1 MARSLA
7 SAVPQARGQIRW
19 GWFVW
24 LGLLVIVTIGML
36 IIRNRLNE
44 AQVALAYLLV
54 VQIGSAREGRRLGLV
69 LTLAAFFFFDWFF
82 LPPYGT
88 LVVAKSVD
96 WSVLG
101 AFLLTSVVAAQLF
114 ERARAEAE
122 TARQRT
128 TELDRLSALGAETLN
143 AARAED
149 ALSAIAG
156 VIRSALELDS
166 CAVYLRDDDQQSLRL
181 VCRVPPVEDARRR
194 TGLAEVVER
203 VASSAS
209 AAAIR
214 TAGIIDTVSVST
226 NGSGEMGDISPDT
239 SDLLLPLAIRERVV
253 GVLIVTRN
261 DGLRLT
267 PAQVRFLSALS
278 YYAALGAERMRL
290 GERAEHADALREASR
305 LKDAVV
311 ASVSH
316 DLRTPLT
323 TIKALAADIASSGD
337 DRAGIIEEE
346 ADRLNALVAD
356 LLDISRLN
364 SGTAS
369 LKPEPNEAEDLI
381 GALLQRVAGATRGR
395 EVRVSIDER
404 EPVLMGR
411 FDFPQTLRA
420 LVNLVENALKYSPAP
435 EPVDVG
441 VCKEGEWLAFS
452 VADRGEGVAP
462 EERERIFE
470 PFYRKPGLPP
480 DVGGS
485 GLGLSIARAV
495 AEAQGSSLTYEAREG
510 GGSIFTMRVPALE
523 VEALGGQ

>member
-166 CAVYLRDDDQQSLRL
+166 CAVYLLSL
-181 VCRVPPVEDARRR
+181 
-194 TGLAEVVER
+194 
-203 VASSAS
+203 
-209 AAAIR
+209 IH
-214 TAGIIDTVSVST
+214 I
-226 NGSGEMGDISPDT
+226 
-239 SDLLLPLAIRERVV
+239 
-253 GVLIVTRN
+253 
-261 DGLRLT
+261 
-267 PAQVRFLSALS
+267 
-278 YYAALGAERMRL
+278 
-290 GERAEHADALREASR
+290 
-305 LKDAVV
+305 
-311 ASVSH
+311 
-316 DLRTPLT
+316 
-323 TIKALAADIASSGD
+323 
-337 DRAGIIEEE
+337 
-346 ADRLNALVAD
+346 
-356 LLDISRLN
+356 
-364 SGTAS
+364 
-369 LKPEPNEAEDLI
+369 
-381 GALLQRVAGATRGR
+381 
-395 EVRVSIDER
+395 
-404 EPVLMGR
+404 
-411 FDFPQTLRA
+411 
-420 LVNLVENALKYSPAP
+420 
-435 EPVDVG
+435 
-441 VCKEGEWLAFS
+441 
-452 VADRGEGVAP
+452 
-462 EERERIFE
+462 
-470 PFYRKPGLPP
+470 
-480 DVGGS
+480 
-485 GLGLSIARAV
+485 
-495 AEAQGSSLTYEAREG
+495 
-510 GGSIFTMRVPALE
+510 
-523 VEALGGQ
+523 